1 MLVYD
6 VLGLQVA
13 VDDLVGVHI
22 VQGSADLLDH
32 SPGGLLGQFPAAF
45 DEGV

>member
-1 MLVYD
+1 MLVND
-6 VLGLQVA
+6 VLGLEVA

-22 VQGSADLLDH
+22 VQGSADLLDY
-32 SPGGLLGQFPAAF
+32 SSGGLLRQFSAAF